1 MCLCVPVC
9 VCVRATTGANYYRVE
24 REMKDAD
31 LRLTDDVQ
39 RLAHGC
45 TSFFTQGVRTGTTLV
60 SFGGL
65 VVWQFGANQKTIFS
79 LSFSL
84 SFLSLSLSFSL
95 SFLSSFQKGLTIVN
109 DHLP

>member
-1 MCLCVPVC
+1 MCLCVCVC
-9 VCVRATTGANYYRVE
+9 VCGRAATGANYYRVE

-65 VVWQFGANQKTIFS
+65 VVWQFGANQKTDIFS
-79 LSFSL
+79 LSFKT
-84 SFLSLSLSFSL
+84 
-95 SFLSSFQKGLTIVN
+95 SFQKGLTIVN

>member
-65 VVWQFGANQKTIFS
+65 VVWQFGANQKNDLFS
-79 LSFSL
+79 LFL
-84 SFLSLSLSFSL
+84 SFFKLLLPSERTYNCERSFTMTGSG
-95 SFLSSFQKGLTIVN
+95 Q
-109 DHLP
+109 

>member
-1 MCLCVPVC
+1 
-9 VCVRATTGANYYRVE
+9 VE

-84 SFLSLSLSFSL
+84 FSLSFLSLSLSFSL

>member
-1 MCLCVPVC
+1 
-9 VCVRATTGANYYRVE
+9 
-24 REMKDAD
+24 MKDAD

-65 VVWQFGANQKTIFS
+65 VVWQFGANQKKDLFSLFLSLSLFLFSLFS

-84 SFLSLSLSFSL
+84 FLSFFSL
-95 SFLSSFQKGLTIVN
+95 FLPERTYNCERSFTMTGSGQ
-109 DHLP
+109 